1 VKDTNWRSRLL
12 ESTRGKI
19 LELLRTKERTVNELA
34 ATLKLT
40 DNAVRAHLIA
50 LERDGLV
57 SQAGVQPGFR
67 KPHATFALTSDAEQ
81 IFPKAYGSLLN
92 LFLAVFSEKLTPR
105 ELRVAMRAIGR
116 KVADRYR
123 TTFEGKNRKQRIEVA
138 LDILKE
144 LGGSVSVQKTED
156 GHFIYGRDC
165 PLAAVTARHP
175 EACQIAES
183 LLTEVIGA
191 PVKEHC
197 VHDPGPRCCFKIR

>member
-19 LELLRTKERTVNELA
+19 LELLRTKEHTVNELA
-34 ATLKLT
+34 AALRLT

-57 SQAGVQPGFR
+57 SQAGVQPGVR

-81 IFPKAYGSLLN
+81 IFPKAYGSLLS
-92 LFLAVFSEKLTPR
+92 LFLAVFSEKLTPG

-123 TTFEGKNRKQRIEVA
+123 TAFEGKNRKQRIEIA
-138 LDILKE
+138 LEILKE
-144 LGGSVSVQKTED
+144 LGGAASLQKSE
-156 GHFIYGRDC
+156 GGCFIRGREC
-165 PLAAVTARHP
+165 PLAAATARHP
-175 EACQIAES
+175 QACQIAES
-183 LLTEVIGA
+183 LLSEVIGA

-197 VHDPGPRCCFKIR
+197 VHDPRPTCCFKIR